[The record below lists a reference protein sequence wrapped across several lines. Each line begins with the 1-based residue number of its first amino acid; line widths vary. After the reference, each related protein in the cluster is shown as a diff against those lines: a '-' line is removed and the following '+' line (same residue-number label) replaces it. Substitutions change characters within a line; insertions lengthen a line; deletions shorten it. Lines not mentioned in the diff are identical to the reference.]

1 MATRKTEVPMYH
13 AYLKGILR
21 GESIDIHELNAQST
35 ESSSDDTIIP
45 VNSKPSPTTQKPR
58 QTSDSDETD
67 DEFLNRGVNLARA
80 HWIQFSKINLQ
91 NQVIQQMF
99 INMLRDHPQTRP
111 VWQFT
116 RKVDIDNGDWAK
128 ELSHDLQFRHHCN
141 SIQAAFTMLM
151 DNLDEPYGIAKLLQ
165 ELGNHHFFFDTQES
179 QLELMHEGFM
189 KALKLV
195 VEKPDELPD
204 ESLRR
209 SWNKLWDLIKANMS
223 IGISNQRQLYLT
235 QCTTAIEMENV
246 REMWMK
252 VKESGLTKNGTI
264 VTTTALKTYN
274 ELIAR
279 YKINLSLNIDEHSDA
294 LEVTI
299 NYYTTERQFSGLPKT
314 LKSFVHNCIVL
325 DVCPTLIR
333 KSFMDGLITML
344 TQVLGE
350 SAMTENVGHLWAKIY
365 RVLEQAILTNIA
377 NY

>member
-1 MATRKTEVPMYH
+1 
-13 AYLKGILR
+13 
-21 GESIDIHELNAQST
+21 
-35 ESSSDDTIIP
+35 
-45 VNSKPSPTTQKPR
+45 
-58 QTSDSDETD
+58 
-67 DEFLNRGVNLARA
+67 
-80 HWIQFSKINLQ
+80 
-91 NQVIQQMF
+91 
-99 INMLRDHPQTRP
+99 
-111 VWQFT
+111 
-116 RKVDIDNGDWAK
+116 
-128 ELSHDLQFRHHCN
+128 
-141 SIQAAFTMLM
+141 MLM
-151 DNLDEPYGIAKLLQ
+151 DNLDEPYGLAKLLQ
-165 ELGNHHFFFDTQES
+165 ELGSHHFFFDTQES

-195 VEKPDELPD
+195 VENPDEVPD

-223 IGISNQRQLYLT
+223 IGISNQRHLYLA

-279 YKINLSLNIDEHSDA
+279 YKNQLVVEHRRAQRCFQQA

-299 NYYTTERQFSGLPKT
+299 NYYTTERQFSDLPKT

-350 SAMTENVGHLWAKIY
+350 NAMTENVGHLWAKVY